1 MAYTFAVDTT
11 KMDELSEFLKK
22 IADAI
27 PDETEGIYSD
37 IDNMGNSAW
46 QGDSYNAF
54 KTGTGSYKAAL
65 GTLPEVVQVFS
76 KTLKDPLMLN
86 AKKLFKKY
94 QKQLPKWLASE
105 AI

>member
-11 KMDELSEFLKK
+11 KMDDLSKFLEKT
-22 IADAI
+22 ADAI
-27 PDETEGIYSD
+27 PDETEKIYSD

-54 KTGTGSYKAAL
+54 KTGTDSYKAAL

-76 KTLKDPLMLN
+76 KTLKDPLMPN